1 MANQKKLK
9 TKRKGRPRR
18 EHEKKPS
25 RKGVKSMRGQPE
37 IYNELKKI
45 TSFSITPTAR
55 LGLKQL
61 SEQLNISCSELIE
74 RIGRGLLTINE
85 NELKTEVDEKSEP
98 MELEGLSY

>member
-1 MANQKKLK
+1 MANLK
-9 TKRKGRPRR
+9 RVKRR

-25 RKGVKSMRGQPE
+25 RKGLKSMRGQPE

-45 TSFSITPTAR
+45 TSFSITPTAQ

-61 SEQLNISCSELIE
+61 SEQLNISRSELIE

-85 NELKTEVDEKSEP
+85 NELKTEVEEKSEP

>member
-1 MANQKKLK
+1 
-9 TKRKGRPRR
+9 
-18 EHEKKPS
+18 
-25 RKGVKSMRGQPE
+25 MRGQPE

-85 NELKTEVDEKSEP
+85 NELKTDVDEKSEP

>member
-1 MANQKKLK
+1 
-9 TKRKGRPRR
+9 
-18 EHEKKPS
+18 
-25 RKGVKSMRGQPE
+25 MRGQPE

-45 TSFSITPTAR
+45 TSFSITPTAQ

-61 SEQLNISCSELIE
+61 SEQLNISRSELIE

-85 NELKTEVDEKSEP
+85 NELKTEVEEKSEP

>member
-1 MANQKKLK
+1 
-9 TKRKGRPRR
+9 
-18 EHEKKPS
+18 
-25 RKGVKSMRGQPE
+25 MRGQPE

>member
-1 MANQKKLK
+1 
-9 TKRKGRPRR
+9 
-18 EHEKKPS
+18 
-25 RKGVKSMRGQPE
+25 MRGQPE

-45 TSFSITPTAR
+45 TSFSITPTAQ

-74 RIGRGLLTINE
+74 RIGRGLFTINE

-98 MELEGLSY
+98 MEREGLSY

>member
-1 MANQKKLK
+1 MPNQKRV
-9 TKRKGRPRR
+9 KRKRRERR

-25 RKGVKSMRGQPE
+25 RKGMKSMRGQPE

-45 TSFSITPTAR
+45 TSFSITPSAK

-74 RIGRGLLTINE
+74 RIGRGLFTIA
-85 NELKTEVDEKSEP
+85 ELKTEVEEKS
-98 MELEGLSY
+98 

>member
-1 MANQKKLK
+1 
-9 TKRKGRPRR
+9 
-18 EHEKKPS
+18 
-25 RKGVKSMRGQPE
+25 MRDQPE